1 MARELTLKLT
11 PVDGTIERFYAFVD
25 RRKRIADDGN
35 AERAWTGKIDD
46 DDVKIKIRVFG
57 VGSAKYRLTIDLPGF
72 ADDQQLELRISQGYG
87 ELELRI

>member
-25 RRKRIADDGN
+25 RRKRIAADGT
-35 AERAWTGKIDD
+35 AERSWRGSIDD

-57 VGSAKYRLTIDLPGF
+57 AGSAKYRLTLDLPGF
-72 ADDQQLELRISQGYG
+72 ADDQQLELKLSQGYG
-87 ELELRI
+87 ELELRL